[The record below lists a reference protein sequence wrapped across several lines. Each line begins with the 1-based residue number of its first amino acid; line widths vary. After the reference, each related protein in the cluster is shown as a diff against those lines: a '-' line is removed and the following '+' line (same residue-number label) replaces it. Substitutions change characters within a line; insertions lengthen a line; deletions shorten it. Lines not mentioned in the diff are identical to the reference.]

1 MLRQNLLNLANLMKY
16 NLINKETIT
25 YFAVG
30 QCKKHELEDI
40 KTLCSVMQ
48 NHSKELQI
56 FENYYVGYKI
66 PQIGKEFD
74 LLKIGSNAVVNIEL
88 KHKEIKE
95 DKIVKQ
101 LQRNYYY
108 LSAIRDKVY
117 CYVFIASKQQF
128 YYYNNQSESIVD
140 ITIEEMLDIIA
151 TIDDVDEH
159 PDQLFVP
166 IRYLVSPFNNTVE
179 FLNEQYFLTNY
190 QEEIKN
196 AIINHIDKHTIFSIS
211 GSAGTGKT
219 LLTYDIA
226 RTLMNMKLKVI
237 IVHCAQINEG
247 INKLND
253 SGMKIIPIKDF
264 NTKLNNNYIDYD
276 IIIFD
281 ESQRICN
288 EMDKIFESLNKKI
301 LIFSHDVKQKLN
313 RKNKAEEVVEKIK
326 QKATKDFCFTLT
338 NKIRHNREPHSF
350 TKKLFNFSKLKDDNL
365 SMQDYKNISIF
376 YTEDLKEAEQYI
388 EYLQDKNWK
397 YIYHTP
403 SSYNNSEKIKY
414 IKFNSN
420 TSAHQAIGQEY
431 DNVIVA
437 ITEDFYYT
445 QDNKLQYRAKFYYHP
460 IETLFQAITRTKKE
474 LTIVIINNKSVYQR
488 CINIMNANKI

>member
-16 NLINKETIT
+16 DLINKETIT

-88 KHKEIKE
+88 KHEEIKE

-108 LSAIRDKVY
+108 LSAIRDNVY
-117 CYVFIASKQQF
+117 CYSFIANKEKF
-128 YYYNNQSESIVD
+128 YYYDDKLQQIVSA
-140 ITIEEMLDIIA
+140 TIKDVLRTIQ
-151 TIDDVDEH
+151 TIDDVSDH
-159 PDQLFVP
+159 PDNLFQP
-166 IRYLVSPFNNTVE
+166 SRYLVSPFNNTIE
-179 FLNEQYFLTNY
+179 FLNEQYFLTDH
-190 QEEIKN
+190 QEGIKKK
-196 AIINHIDKHTIFSIS
+196 IITNIDRHKIFSIS
-211 GSAGTGKT
+211 GNAGTGKT

-226 RTLMNMKLKVI
+226 RTLINNNYKTIVI
-237 IVHCAQINEG
+237 HCAQ
-247 INKLND
+247 LND
-253 SGMKIIPIKDF
+253 GIRELNNGGMEIISIKDF
-264 NTKLNNNYIDYD
+264 NTKLKNNDMKYD
-276 IIIFD
+276 IVIFD

-288 EMDKIFESLNKKI
+288 EIDKIFEQLDKRI
-301 LIFSHDVKQKLN
+301 LIFSHDVNQKLN
-313 RKNKAEEVVEKIK
+313 SVNKAEEVVEKIN
-326 QKATKDFCFTLT
+326 QKATRDFCFTLT
-338 NKIRHNREPHSF
+338 NKIRHNRELHSF

-376 YTEDLKEAEQYI
+376 CTEDLKEAKQYI

-397 YIYHTP
+397 YIYHST
-403 SSYNNSEKIKY
+403 SLYNNEKLDNVR
-414 IKFNSN
+414 FNSDI
-420 TSAHQAIGQEY
+420 SAHQAIGQEY
-431 DNVIVA
+431 DNVVVA

-445 QDNKLQYRAKFYYHP
+445 QDNRLQYGAKFYYHP

-474 LTIVIINNKSVYQR
+474 LMIVTINNREVYQK
-488 CINIMNANKI
+488 CIDIISGCKN

>member
-301 LIFSHDVKQKLN
+301 LIF
-313 RKNKAEEVVEKIK
+313 
-326 QKATKDFCFTLT
+326 FT
-338 NKIRHNREPHSF
+338 
-350 TKKLFNFSKLKDDNL
+350 
-365 SMQDYKNISIF
+365 
-376 YTEDLKEAEQYI
+376 
-388 EYLQDKNWK
+388 
-397 YIYHTP
+397 
-403 SSYNNSEKIKY
+403 
-414 IKFNSN
+414 
-420 TSAHQAIGQEY
+420 
-431 DNVIVA
+431 
-437 ITEDFYYT
+437 
-445 QDNKLQYRAKFYYHP
+445 
-460 IETLFQAITRTKKE
+460 
-474 LTIVIINNKSVYQR
+474 
-488 CINIMNANKI
+488 

>member
-16 NLINKETIT
+16 DLINKETIT

-66 PQIGKEFD
+66 PQIGEEFD

-88 KHKEIKE
+88 KHEEIKE
-95 DKIVKQ
+95 DKIIKQ
-101 LQRNYYY
+101 LQQKYHY
-108 LSAIRDKVY
+108 LSAIRDNVY
-117 CYVFIASKQQF
+117 CYSFIANKEKF
-128 YYYNNQSESIVD
+128 YYYDDKSQKIVSA
-140 ITIEEMLDIIA
+140 TIKDVLRTIQ
-151 TIDDVDEH
+151 TIDDVSDH
-159 PDQLFVP
+159 PDNLFQP
-166 IRYLVSPFNNTVE
+166 SRYLVSPFNNTIE
-179 FLNEQYFLTNY
+179 FLNEQYFLTNG

-196 AIINHIDKHTIFSIS
+196 AIIKNIDKHTIFSIS

-226 RTLMNMKLKVI
+226 RTLMNMKLKVT

-247 INKLND
+247 IDKLND

-276 IIIFD
+276 IVIFD
-281 ESQRICN
+281 ESQRIHN
-288 EMDKIFESLNKKI
+288 KMDEIFELLNKKI
-301 LIFSHDVKQKLN
+301 LIFSHDVRQRLN
-313 RKNKAEEVVEKIK
+313 KNNNAEEVVEKIK

-338 NKIRHNREPHSF
+338 NKIRHNRELHSF
-350 TKKLFNFSKLKDDNL
+350 TKKLFDFSKLKDDNL
-365 SMQDYKNISIF
+365 SMHDYKNISIF
-376 YTEDLKEAEQYI
+376 YTEDLKEAKQYI

-397 YIYHTP
+397 YIYHTT
-403 SSYNNSEKIKY
+403 SNYNNFEKLKY
-414 IKFNSN
+414 IQFNSN

-431 DNVIVA
+431 DSVIVA

-445 QDNKLQYRAKFYYHP
+445 QDNKLQYKANFYYHP

-474 LTIVIINNKSVYQR
+474 LMIVIINNREVYQK
-488 CINIMNANKI
+488 CIDIMNANKI